1 MNTRDLGYE
10 LTIKEIDNKARYEV
24 LEIAG
29 LSGLGIDKV
38 KSLVE
43 NGVLP
48 TDSENRVRGEDFL
61 FWVRENDL
69 PVRK

>member
-1 MNTRDLGYE
+1 MNPRDLGYE
-10 LTIKEIDNKARYEV
+10 LTVKEIDNNTRYEV

-48 TDSENRVRGEDFL
+48 TDSENRVRGQDFL

-69 PVRK
+69 PVRN